1 MAMGSAFSRGPLWNV
16 PPLVGMKMTS
26 EGWSQ
31 RFLAFD
37 ILSTM
42 INQRLTKQKSEVDLL
57 KLLMCTERKVRL
69 SIKYNTFY
77 TCSNII

>member
-31 RFLAFD
+31 RFLVFD

-42 INQRLTKQKSEVDLL
+42 INQRLTKQKSEVDL
-57 KLLMCTERKVRL
+57 
-69 SIKYNTFY
+69 
-77 TCSNII
+77 